1 MKKKTFDVVFVGWYL
16 LVTGVLGFIATG
28 LKIKKEW
35 EGWTEIP
42 EMMPVI
48 FIWFLALFIAAMGW
62 NVLGQREL
70 WRKITIYYH
79 AIAVV
84 ANAAGAYALGLHLP
98 SEYVMLVLVC
108 LYYSFIIFVLTRP
121 RVKAQFSNQG
131 A

>member
-35 EGWTEIP
+35 EAWSEIL
-42 EMMPVI
+42 EMMPIVS
-48 FIWFLALFIAAMGW
+48 IWFLALFIAVMGW
-62 NVLGQREL
+62 KVLAQREL

-84 ANAAGAYALGLHLP
+84 ANIAGVHMLGLHLP

-108 LYYSFIIFVLTRP
+108 LYYLFIIFVLTRP
-121 RVKAQFSNQG
+121 RVKAQFSS
-131 A
+131 